1 MTTLQHDDVTTSAG
15 PSAPQGSKLRA
26 RGEDYPISVAPM
38 MDRTDRHC
46 RYLLR
51 LISKHTLLYTEMV
64 TTGAIIHG
72 DRPRHLDFSPEEE
85 PLSLQLGGDDPEA
98 LATCARIAEEW
109 GYQEVNLNVGCPS
122 DRVQSGRF
130 GACLMLRPERV
141 AEAVTAMREATSLP
155 VTVKHRIGVDEVDQ
169 YEDMLR
175 FIDIVS
181 AAGCDTFSV
190 HARKAWLSGLSPKEN
205 RNIPPLRYEEI
216 YRLKRERPHLF
227 IEINGGITT
236 WDEIETHLKFVDA
249 VMIGR
254 GAYKHPRLFLEAD
267 RRLFPGREAPE
278 RSLDE
283 IISEMA
289 RYTDAW
295 VSGGGRANHVTRH
308 LVHLLS
314 GMPGNKIWRR
324 TLSERSVAKGADGD
338 VVRDAWILAQEQ
350 LARAEERRSRDVI

>member
-1 MTTLQHDDVTTSAG
+1 MTDVRS
-15 PSAPQGSKLRA
+15 SLNAPDSPDISR
-26 RGEDYPISVAPM
+26 RGVPRPISVAPM
-38 MDRTDRHC
+38 MDRTDRHY

-51 LISKHTLLYTEMV
+51 LISQHTLLYTEMV

-72 DRPRHLDFSPEEE
+72 DRSRHLDFSPQEH
-85 PLSLQLGGDDPEA
+85 PLVLQLGGDDPIA
-98 LATCARIAEEW
+98 LATCAQLAEEW
-109 GYQEVNLNVGCPS
+109 GYDEVNLNVGCPS

-141 AEAVTAMREATSLP
+141 AEAVVAMKRVTSIP
-155 VTVKHRIGVDEVDQ
+155 VTVKHRIGVDDVDQ

-175 FIDIVS
+175 FVDIVS
-181 AAGCDTFSV
+181 EADCDGFSV

-216 YRLKRERPHLF
+216 YQLKRERPHLF

-236 WDEIETHLKFVDA
+236 WDEINEHLKYVDA
-249 VMIGR
+249 VMLGR
-254 GAYKHPRLFLEAD
+254 AAYRYPRLFLEAD
-267 RRLFPGREAPE
+267 QRVFPQLTPAHRE
-278 RSLDE
+278 LGE

-289 RYTDAW
+289 HYTDAW
-295 VSGGGRANHVTRH
+295 VKQGGRAHHVTRH

-324 TLSERSVAKGADGD
+324 TLSEDAVKSGATGD
-338 VVRDAWILAQEQ
+338 VVRDAWLRAQEQ
-350 LARAEERRSRDVI
+350 LHRAQARLESQTHN